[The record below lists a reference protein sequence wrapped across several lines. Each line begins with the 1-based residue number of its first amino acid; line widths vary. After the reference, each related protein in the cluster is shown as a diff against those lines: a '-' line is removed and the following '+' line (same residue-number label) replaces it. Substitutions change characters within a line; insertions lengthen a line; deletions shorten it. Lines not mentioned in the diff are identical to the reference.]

1 MTPRRTCVTCR
12 TEASRGDLL
21 RMVLGPDGE
30 LAIDFSQRLPGRG
43 AYVCWTRDCL
53 DGAFQKG
60 RLTRALRQPV
70 PSEGSEGTRE
80 LVRRHLERHLAETCA
95 LARKSGALKSGAHTV
110 EMAFRR
116 GWARMGMT
124 TSDAGADTIER
135 AQRMCRRA
143 GVEWHS
149 LPLTSEQFGRA
160 VGKGIRSVAAM
171 GDGPLAGELE
181 RSLQRHRGLL

>member
-1 MTPRRTCVTCR
+1 MTPHRTCVTCR
-12 TEASRGDLL
+12 TETARGDLL

-30 LAIDFSQRLPGRG
+30 LAVDFSQRLAGRG
-43 AYVCWTRDCL
+43 AYACWTRDCL

-60 RLTRALRQPV
+60 RLTRALRGPV
-70 PSEGSEGTRE
+70 PAEGSEATRE
-80 LVRRHLERHLAETCA
+80 QVLRYLERHLAETCA
-95 LARKSGALKSGAHTV
+95 IARRSGALKSGAHTV
-110 EMAFRR
+110 DMAFRR
-116 GWARMGMT
+116 GWVRMGMT
-124 TSDAGADTIER
+124 TSDAGADAVER
-135 AQRMCRRA
+135 VQRKCRRT

-171 GDGPLAGELE
+171 GDGPLANELE